1 MTFGDQRI
9 ADGRPLF
16 ESFDPLD
23 PAQRGDPYPVL
34 ARARASCPV
43 FWMPKYKVWCIT
55 RHEDVLSVLRDP
67 ETYSSIVMSGEQA
80 PPPPQY
86 AEALPEGYPSRVS
99 FVGMDPPEHTRLRR
113 LAQRA
118 FTPRILR
125 QHEDLI
131 RATAHKLVDQ
141 VADREDFDLIK
152 DFGARYP
159 ALVITGMFGLA
170 IEDHEQYERWTE
182 ASLAVTF
189 APPAGYDEPEE
200 AELARAATM
209 VELDQYLTEMIE
221 RARAGDE
228 DGFLPALMRGDAAED
243 APLTTAE
250 IKGTLCLLLLAGTH
264 TTSNFIANLMLT
276 LLGERERWDA
286 VKADR
291 ESIAPVIEEVLRLC
305 GPSRAVY
312 RRTTRDV
319 VLGGVSIPAGDSLY
333 VNIASA
339 NHDERVFE
347 RPEEYVVGRPHI
359 RDHVAFSRWTH
370 FCLGAPLAKLMGTI
384 ALETFIERLPDMD
397 LVPGQELEW
406 TPNAIQP
413 KLLSARVRTR

>member
-1 MTFGDQRI
+1 MTHEQLV
-9 ADGRPLF
+9 AEGRPVF
-16 ESFDPLD
+16 EGFDPLD

-34 ARARASCPV
+34 AQARASCPV
-43 FWMPKYKVWCIT
+43 FWMPKYEVWCVT
-55 RHEDVLSVLRDP
+55 RHEDVFTVLRDP

-80 PPPPQY
+80 DPPPQY
-86 AEALPEGYPSRVS
+86 ADALPHGYPSRVS

-125 QHEDLI
+125 QHEDDI
-131 RATAHKLVDQ
+131 RATAHALVDE
-141 VADREDFDLIK
+141 VADRAEFDLIT

-170 IEDHEQYERWTE
+170 IDDAEQYERWTE

-189 APPAGYDEPEE
+189 APPGGYDEPEE

-209 VELDQYLTEMIE
+209 VELDQYLTAMIE
-221 RARAGDE
+221 RGQAGSE
-228 DGFLPALMRGDAAED
+228 DGFLTAMIRGDADGD

-264 TTSNFIANLMLT
+264 TTSNLIANMMLA
-276 LLGERERWDA
+276 LLAERERWEA
-286 VKADR
+286 VKADPQ
-291 ESIAPVIEEVLRLC
+291 SVSAVVEEALRLC

-319 VLGGVSIPAGDSLY
+319 VLGGVSIPAGESLY

-339 NHDERVFE
+339 NHDEQVFE
-347 RPEEYVVGRPHI
+347 RPEDYVVGRPNI

-370 FCLGAPLAKLMGTI
+370 FCMGAPLAKLMGAI

-397 LVPGQELEW
+397 LIPGQQLEW

>member
-1 MTFGDQRI
+1 MTNG
-9 ADGRPLF
+9 GRQIVDERPVF
-16 ESFDPLD
+16 DSFDPLD
-23 PAQRGDPYPVL
+23 PSQRGDPYPVL
-34 ARARASCPV
+34 AQARASRPV
-43 FWMPKYKVWCIT
+43 FWMPEYNVWCIT
-55 RHEDVLSVLRDP
+55 RHEDVFTVLRDP

-80 PPPPQY
+80 DPPPQY
-86 AEALPEGYPSRVS
+86 ADALPHGYPSRVS

-125 QHEDLI
+125 QHEDDI
-131 RATAHKLVDQ
+131 RATAGALVDEFGGR
-141 VADREDFDLIK
+141 DEFDLIT

-159 ALVITGMFGLA
+159 ALVITGMFGVA
-170 IEDHEQYERWTE
+170 IKDHEQYERWTE

-189 APPAGYDEPEE
+189 APPGGYDEPEE

-209 VELDQYLTEMIE
+209 VELDQYLTEMIAQ
-221 RARAGDE
+221 ARAGDE
-228 DGFLPALMRGDAAED
+228 DGFLPTVIRGEAGED

-264 TTSNFIANLMLT
+264 TTSNLVANMMLT
-276 LLGERERWDA
+276 LLGARERWEA
-286 VKADR
+286 VKRDP
-291 ESIAPVIEEVLRLC
+291 ESVAPVVEEVLRLC

-312 RRTTRDV
+312 RRVTRDV
-319 VLGGVSIPAGDSLY
+319 ELGGVCIPAGDSLY

-339 NHDERVFE
+339 NHDEQVFE
-347 RPEEYVVGRPHI
+347 RPEDYVVGRPNI

-370 FCLGAPLAKLMGTI
+370 FCMGAPLARLMGTI

-413 KLLSARVRTR
+413 KLLSALVRTR